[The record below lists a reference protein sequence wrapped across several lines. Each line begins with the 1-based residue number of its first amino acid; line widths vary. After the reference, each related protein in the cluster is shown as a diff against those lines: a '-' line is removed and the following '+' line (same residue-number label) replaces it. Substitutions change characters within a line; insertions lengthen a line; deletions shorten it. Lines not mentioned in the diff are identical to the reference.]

1 MLLLAFDTA
10 TPAVTVALHDGTHV
24 LAETTTVDARRHGEL
39 LASSIDAVLAE
50 AGAGR
55 LDITAVAAGTGP
67 GPYTGLRAG
76 LVTAR
81 VFGSALGVPVY
92 GVCTLD
98 VIAADAAAA
107 AGGRE
112 FIVATD
118 ARRRE
123 VYWAR
128 YDATGRRL
136 DGPAVG
142 FPADVAE
149 VTAAHDRDTQDAE
162 DTARAPRTAR
172 APTASWPPERA
183 RCSIPVSWARL
194 SGRPTRPPAPW
205 PASRPPAR
213 RGYSGPRGRADLP
226 APARR
231 PGPRPAEAGDGTVTR
246 HDAVPPVPATPD
258 PSRAATTTTPPR
270 PPGFA
275 LRAMT
280 RADLPAV
287 LRLEDDLFGDEAWSE
302 AMLVSELDGAEASGR
317 YYLVAEDTQPAG
329 NGSHARPAE
338 DSGQLV
344 GYAGLLSPGGGQADV
359 LTMAVARDRW
369 GQRVGARLLDALVAE
384 AARRGCTDVFLEVRV
399 DNDRAQRLYRS
410 RGFAEIGIRRGYY
423 QPSGTDAL
431 VMQLSLPRPRRFG
444 FSGTR
449 RSGTKHG
456 TPSRREEV
464 PGDGPPCPLGPGHRD
479 VL

>member
-1 MLLLAFDTA
+1 
-10 TPAVTVALHDGTHV
+10 V

-149 VTAAHDRDTQDAE
+149 ATAHDRDIQDAQDSQGAHGILAAGAGALLYPGVLGE
-162 DTARAPRTAR
+162 AIGPSYPAAGTL
-172 APTASWPPERA
+172 
-183 RCSIPVSWARL
+183 ARL
-194 SGRPTRPPAPW
+194 AAGQLAAGTPATGAEPI
-205 PASRPPAR
+205 
-213 RGYSGPRGRADLP
+213 YL
-226 APARR
+226 RR
-231 PGPRPAEAGDGTVTR
+231 P
-246 HDAVPPVPATPD
+246 DA
-258 PSRAATTTTPPR
+258 R
-270 PPGFA
+270 
-275 LRAMT
+275 
-280 RADLPAV
+280 
-287 LRLEDDLFGDEAWSE
+287 
-302 AMLVSELDGAEASGR
+302 
-317 YYLVAEDTQPAG
+317 
-329 NGSHARPAE
+329 
-338 DSGQLV
+338 
-344 GYAGLLSPGGGQADV
+344 
-359 LTMAVARDRW
+359 
-369 GQRVGARLLDALVAE
+369 
-384 AARRGCTDVFLEVRV
+384 
-399 DNDRAQRLYRS
+399 
-410 RGFAEIGIRRGYY
+410 
-423 QPSGTDAL
+423 
-431 VMQLSLPRPRRFG
+431 
-444 FSGTR
+444 
-449 RSGTKHG
+449 
-456 TPSRREEV
+456 V
-464 PGDGPPCPLGPGHRD
+464 PGPPKRVTVP
-479 VL
+479 